1 MTASDA
7 ERKLRELSFLHEVA
21 QLASSARDWDEMLR
35 VVIGRTTDAMGAEVS
50 SLYLLKRSDGLLRLV
65 ATNGL
70 NRGGIGRATL
80 RVGEGIVGWV
90 ANARIPLAARD
101 VRTDPRW
108 KWVPEVDEKRFT
120 SMLSVPVVARD
131 EVIGVMNVQTVQPR
145 DFGREEIDFLQT
157 IANQVAGIIEKGRLQ
172 RESDRKLREV
182 SALFEVSNVL
192 TSTLDLDEVL
202 SLIVDRLVR
211 VYPGASGAILL
222 REEDE
227 AVRER
232 ARTGELGKTAGAAA
246 QRALDERRPI
256 VAFDHIAVPL
266 IANDRLLGAVVLQV
280 PDYKEFLEEEVR
292 FVGALA
298 NQAAL
303 AIDKASLYAL
313 ERKTTE
319 SLRELE
325 RARSGSGT
333 WRPAERAVADL
344 RAVCAGR
351 RKRRGAGLGHRTL
364 RVAARRRR
372 SGRRHLGRGLTRWR
386 RRGLRVHGAAR
397 ARDRRPGVALSTVLV
412 VDDERALVGMVASLL
427 GEEGYEIVTAYDGE
441 TALRRHAEESPDLVI
456 LDRKLPKLS
465 GDEVCK
471 RIRASSTTP
480 ILMLT
485 GERGADE
492 RAKLLDLGA
501 DDYLEKPFSA
511 RELRSRVRALLRRA
525 TSTASKQAAASVG
538 RLRVDPKTHVAS
550 VDDQALDLTPTEF
563 RLLTALITR
572 PGEVLERRAL
582 LRAGWP
588 EERDPDPEWLKAHL
602 ARLRSKLDLA
612 GAPALAN
619 VRGVGYRLG

>member
-1 MTASDA
+1 M
-7 ERKLRELSFLHEVA
+7 
-21 QLASSARDWDEMLR
+21 
-35 VVIGRTTDAMGAEVS
+35 
-50 SLYLLKRSDGLLRLV
+50 
-65 ATNGL
+65 
-70 NRGGIGRATL
+70 
-80 RVGEGIVGWV
+80 
-90 ANARIPLAARD
+90 
-101 VRTDPRW
+101 
-108 KWVPEVDEKRFT
+108 
-120 SMLSVPVVARD
+120 
-131 EVIGVMNVQTVQPR
+131 
-145 DFGREEIDFLQT
+145 
-157 IANQVAGIIEKGRLQ
+157 
-172 RESDRKLREV
+172 
-182 SALFEVSNVL
+182 
-192 TSTLDLDEVL
+192 
-202 SLIVDRLVR
+202 
-211 VYPGASGAILL
+211 
-222 REEDE
+222 
-227 AVRER
+227 
-232 ARTGELGKTAGAAA
+232 
-246 QRALDERRPI
+246 
-256 VAFDHIAVPL
+256 
-266 IANDRLLGAVVLQV
+266 
-280 PDYKEFLEEEVR
+280 
-292 FVGALA
+292 
-298 NQAAL
+298 
-303 AIDKASLYAL
+303 
-313 ERKTTE
+313 
-319 SLRELE
+319 
-325 RARSGSGT
+325 
-333 WRPAERAVADL
+333 
-344 RAVCAGR
+344 
-351 RKRRGAGLGHRTL
+351 
-364 RVAARRRR
+364 
-372 SGRRHLGRGLTRWR
+372 
-386 RRGLRVHGAAR
+386 
-397 ARDRRPGVALSTVLV
+397 

-602 ARLRSKLDLA
+602 ARLRSKLDAA

>member
-1 MTASDA
+1 
-7 ERKLRELSFLHEVA
+7 
-21 QLASSARDWDEMLR
+21 
-35 VVIGRTTDAMGAEVS
+35 
-50 SLYLLKRSDGLLRLV
+50 
-65 ATNGL
+65 
-70 NRGGIGRATL
+70 
-80 RVGEGIVGWV
+80 
-90 ANARIPLAARD
+90 
-101 VRTDPRW
+101 
-108 KWVPEVDEKRFT
+108 
-120 SMLSVPVVARD
+120 
-131 EVIGVMNVQTVQPR
+131 
-145 DFGREEIDFLQT
+145 
-157 IANQVAGIIEKGRLQ
+157 
-172 RESDRKLREV
+172 
-182 SALFEVSNVL
+182 
-192 TSTLDLDEVL
+192 
-202 SLIVDRLVR
+202 
-211 VYPGASGAILL
+211 
-222 REEDE
+222 
-227 AVRER
+227 
-232 ARTGELGKTAGAAA
+232 
-246 QRALDERRPI
+246 
-256 VAFDHIAVPL
+256 
-266 IANDRLLGAVVLQV
+266 
-280 PDYKEFLEEEVR
+280 
-292 FVGALA
+292 
-298 NQAAL
+298 
-303 AIDKASLYAL
+303 
-313 ERKTTE
+313 
-319 SLRELE
+319 
-325 RARSGSGT
+325 
-333 WRPAERAVADL
+333 
-344 RAVCAGR
+344 
-351 RKRRGAGLGHRTL
+351 
-364 RVAARRRR
+364 
-372 SGRRHLGRGLTRWR
+372 
-386 RRGLRVHGAAR
+386 
-397 ARDRRPGVALSTVLV
+397 LSTVLV

-525 TSTASKQAAASVG
+525 TSTASKQATASVG

-602 ARLRSKLDLA
+602 ARLRSKLDAA